1 MVAAAKVK
9 FGIQTGLA
17 GIEWSHLLD
26 FWRMLDRE
34 TAFYSIWTFDHFVP
48 PGPGQDP
55 SETCLEGWTALAAAA
70 QATERLRVGC
80 LVTGNT
86 YRHPAVLAK
95 MAVTVDHIS
104 NGRLEFGLGA
114 GWHEAEHTAYGI
126 PFYTVRER
134 QDRLDEAAALIRAL
148 FRAEGPVNFEGRYYQ
163 LQHAPFSPAFIQ
175 KPHPPIMIG
184 GGGEKRTLRAAARY
198 ADMIN
203 VMGPLSAV
211 RHKIE
216 VLERHCADV
225 GRDPNEIVKSVF
237 VPVFPSENAEH
248 IDRISQA
255 VSVGFSVPK
264 EQVQQEMPVGSPE
277 HVRQIVEQYA
287 ELGVSYII
295 MVSQAPHNFDIYRYV
310 SEQVVAHFQ

>member
-1 MVAAAKVK
+1 MAEAKVK

-17 GIEWSHLLD
+17 NVEWSHLLD

-34 TAFYSIWTFDHFVP
+34 TAFHSIWTFDHFVP
-48 PGPGQDP
+48 PMPGQDA
-55 SETCLEGWTALAAAA
+55 TGNCLEGWTALAAAA

-114 GWHEAEHTAYGI
+114 GWHEAEHAAYGI

-134 QDRLDEAAALIRAL
+134 QDRLEEAAALIRAL
-148 FRAEGPVNFEGRYYQ
+148 FRADGPVNFEGRYYQ
-163 LQHAPFSPAFIQ
+163 LQHAPFSPTFVQ

-198 ADMIN
+198 ADMMN
-203 VMGPLSAV
+203 VMGPLSVV

-225 GRDPNEIVKSVF
+225 GRDPGEIVKSVF
-237 VPVFPSENAEH
+237 VPVFPSENQEH

-255 VSVGFSVPK
+255 VSIGFGVPK

-277 HVRQIVEQYA
+277 NVRRIVAQYA